1 VNAQQAAAIDKAA
14 RERAERWLAGGQ
26 LPESVQRR
34 IRPLLTTR
42 LKKAA

>member
-1 VNAQQAAAIDKAA
+1 MNTEQIDAAA
-14 RERAERWLAGGQ
+14 RQRAEEWLSAYPDRR

-34 IRPLLTTR
+34 IRPLLTPR